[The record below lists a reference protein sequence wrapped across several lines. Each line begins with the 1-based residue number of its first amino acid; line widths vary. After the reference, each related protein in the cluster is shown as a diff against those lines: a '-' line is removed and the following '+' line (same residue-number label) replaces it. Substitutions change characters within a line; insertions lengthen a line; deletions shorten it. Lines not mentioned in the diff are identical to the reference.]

1 MVLALAKDV
10 SGLSGTG
17 WDSVTF
23 FDAYRL
29 EALSMGSLRER
40 RGSCLAR
47 RTGDMAI
54 RKKVLLFNPPPNP
67 DIGPQL
73 HLESL
78 GLGYVAA
85 SVRRELGRTHAVT
98 LWDCS
103 LVDKAMAHV
112 PEVLDAVAPD
122 YVGLSLSAMNAGQ
135 GVALAAQ
142 VRKRHPRAKIIIGGI
157 LASSLSAEEL
167 ACFSPHAIIRGEGEL
182 LVPRALGLLED
193 AAAGEVLELVQE
205 QALDVDALAWPAR
218 DMLPWQL
225 KMHAQASVA
234 ASRGCPYR
242 CSFCSIPKAGPIRK
256 WRPRDIDDVVDEM
269 CFLYKTYNI
278 AHFYFVDD
286 NFILNSKPS
295 FLRAERFAKLVRD
308 KLPCIRFGFMCRSS
322 AIDKRLLKILKS
334 AGLAGVFLGIESFSQ
349 AVLDRYNKKETVE
362 EHIRAIAVLN
372 ALGITINPGFI
383 FFDPW
388 TSASEMRQTISVMKD
403 IDFPSLQSINSKLT
417 CYRGT
422 AIEQQLEELEKPET
436 RLGIRGYAVKEAQT
450 AIIMEQCCDIF
461 QNQLLSDPDYVE
473 YQHCQYVL
481 GSLQPFF
488 LNTPQESLFLLH
500 YAQCKTLWKAG
511 DMAVL
516 QRIDDYL
523 RSVSAPG
530 ASAGAVLDAHSRES
544 WRKGNACAKLFFAL
558 AQPHLVRAVAA
569 GSAEEARLAVL
580 AFSVPGGHLDMAGL
594 LDQPGA
600 NGGSNDVI
608 IAQALGYAWDAGSMG
623 GYLRRLVR
631 NNDVKALV
639 ALVESACLTFNFAVI
654 EAVERCLEETGSPAA
669 ESVAASLGQARQLF
683 RSSYPEFIVAQAQSS
698 ASVA

>member
-1 MVLALAKDV
+1 
-10 SGLSGTG
+10 
-17 WDSVTF
+17 
-23 FDAYRL
+23 
-29 EALSMGSLRER
+29 
-40 RGSCLAR
+40 
-47 RTGDMAI
+47 MAI

-67 DIGPQL
+67 DTGAQL

-85 SVRRELGRTHAVT
+85 AVRRELGKSHDVT

-103 LVDKAMAHV
+103 LVDKAMDHV

-135 GVALAAQ
+135 GVTLAAQ
-142 VRKRHPRAKIIIGGI
+142 VRKRHPRAKILIGGI
-157 LASSLSAEEL
+157 LASSLPTEEL
-167 ACFSPHAIIRGEGEL
+167 ACYSPDAILRGEGEA
-182 LVPRALGLLED
+182 LVPQALALLD
-193 AAAGEVLELVQE
+193 DTASGDVLELVQE

-269 CFLYKTYNI
+269 RFLYKTYNI

-322 AIDKRLLKILKS
+322 AIDKRLLKVLKS

-362 EHIRAIAVLN
+362 EHIRAIAILN
-372 ALGITINPGFI
+372 DLGITINPGFI

-388 TSASEMRQTISVMKD
+388 TSASEMRQTISVMKE

-422 AIEQQLEELEKPET
+422 AIEQQLRELEQPET
-436 RLGIRGYAVKEAQT
+436 RLGICGYAVKEVQT

-461 QNQLLSDPDYVE
+461 QKQLLSDSDYVD

-523 RSVSAPG
+523 RGASAPG
-530 ASAGAVLDAHSRES
+530 ASAGAVLDAHSRER
-544 WRKGNACAKLFFAL
+544 WRKGNACAKLSFAL
-558 AQPHLVRAVAA
+558 AQPHLVRAVAT

-580 AFSVPGGHLDMAGL
+580 AFSVPGGHLNMAGL

-600 NGGSNDVI
+600 NGGINDVV
-608 IAQALGYAWDAGSMG
+608 IAQALGYAWDAGFLN
-623 GYLRRLVR
+623 GYLGRLVR
-631 NNDVKALV
+631 DKNVEALV

-654 EAVERCLEETGSPAA
+654 EAVERCLEETGIPAG
-669 ESVAASLGQARQLF
+669 EFLAASLGQARQLF
-683 RSSYPEFIVAQAQSS
+683 RSSYPEFILAQAQAP
-698 ASVA
+698 ASVASRARTTEPMVNSWPAD

>member
-1 MVLALAKDV
+1 
-10 SGLSGTG
+10 
-17 WDSVTF
+17 
-23 FDAYRL
+23 
-29 EALSMGSLRER
+29 
-40 RGSCLAR
+40 
-47 RTGDMAI
+47 MAI

-67 DIGPQL
+67 DTGPQL

-85 SVRRELGRTHAVT
+85 SVRRELGKSHEVT

-142 VRKRHPRAKIIIGGI
+142 IRKRHPRAKIIIGGI
-157 LASSLSAEEL
+157 LASSLPAEEL
-167 ACFSPHAIIRGEGEL
+167 ACFSPDAIIRGEGEM
-182 LVPRALGLLED
+182 LVPKALELLED

-242 CSFCSIPKAGPIRK
+242 CSFCSIPKAGAVRK

-269 CFLYKTYNI
+269 VFLYKTYNV

-295 FLRAERFAKLVRD
+295 FLRAERFVKIVRD

-349 AVLDRYNKKETVE
+349 TVLDRYNKKETVE

-372 ALGITINPGFI
+372 DLGITINPGFI

-388 TSASEMRQTISVMKD
+388 TRTSEIQETIRIMKTM
-403 IDFPSLQSINSKLT
+403 DFPSLQSMNSKLT

-422 AIEQQLEELEKPET
+422 AIEQQLDDVEET
-436 RLGIRGYAVKEAQT
+436 TSRLGIRGYVMQNAQAEA
-450 AIIMEQCCDIF
+450 IMRQCCSIF
-461 QNQLLSDPDYVE
+461 QDNLLSNDDYME
-473 YQHCQYVL
+473 YQRLQYVL
-481 GSLQPFF
+481 GYLQPYF
-488 LNTPQESLFLLH
+488 LGTDHESLFRLH
-500 YAQCKTLWKAG
+500 YVECKKNWKSG
-511 DMAVL
+511 DMVVL
-516 QRIDDYL
+516 QWIDDCSCGL
-523 RSVSAPG
+523 AAPG
-530 ASAGAVLDAHSRES
+530 ATLETRINACSREH
-544 WRKGNACAKLFFAL
+544 WRKGNACAKRFIAL
-558 AQPHLVRAVAA
+558 AESSLIPVVTT
-569 GSAEEARLAVL
+569 GSAEKARLAVL
-580 AFSVPGGHLDMAGL
+580 AFHVPGNALSLSNL
-594 LDQPGA
+594 LRQFPHDGRINEAVFAQSLGYSCDA
-600 NGGSNDVI
+600 DLLGDYLRQLVQTQND
-608 IAQALGYAWDAGSMG
+608 QALLAAI
-623 GYLRRLVR
+623 
-631 NNDVKALV
+631 A
-639 ALVESACLTFNFAVI
+639 SACLTFNYSIIQAI
-654 EAVERCLEETGSPAA
+654 DGYVEEMGGMAG
-669 ESVAASLGQARQLF
+669 ESVMASLRQARRLF
-683 RSSYPEFIVAQAQSS
+683 RSTYPEYILAQAKSS
-698 ASVA
+698 DLVA

>member
-1 MVLALAKDV
+1 
-10 SGLSGTG
+10 
-17 WDSVTF
+17 
-23 FDAYRL
+23 
-29 EALSMGSLRER
+29 
-40 RGSCLAR
+40 
-47 RTGDMAI
+47 MAI
-54 RKKVLLFNPPPNP
+54 RKKVLLVNPPPNP
-67 DIGPQL
+67 ETGPQL

-85 SVRRELGRTHAVT
+85 SVRRELGKTHDVT

-103 LVDKAMAHV
+103 LVDKSMVHV
-112 PEVLDAVAPD
+112 PEVLDVVAPD
-122 YVGLSLSAMNAGQ
+122 VVGLSLSAMNAGQ
-135 GVALAAQ
+135 GVVLAAQ
-142 VRKRHPRAKIIIGGI
+142 IRKRLPRAQILIGGI
-157 LASSLSAEEL
+157 LASSLPADEL
-167 ACFSPHAIIRGEGEL
+167 ACFSPDAIIRGEGET
-182 LVPRALGLLED
+182 LVPRALGMLED
-193 AAAGEVLELVQE
+193 VAPGEVLELVQE

-269 CFLYKTYNI
+269 AFLYKTYNI

-295 FLRAERFAKLVRD
+295 FLRAERFAQLVRN
-308 KLPCIRFGFMCRSS
+308 KLPWIRFGFMCRSS

-372 ALGITINPGFI
+372 ELGITINPGFI
-383 FFDPW
+383 CFDPW
-388 TSASEMRQTISVMKD
+388 TTASEMQQTIRVMKN

-422 AIEQQLEELEKPET
+422 AIAQQLKELEKPAAG
-436 RLGIRGYAVKEAQT
+436 LGIRGYAVKEEQT
-450 AIIMEQCCDIF
+450 LDIMKQCCDIF
-461 QNQLLSDPDYVE
+461 QDQLLSDADYVE

-488 LNTPQESLFLLH
+488 LNTPQESLFFWH
-500 YAQCKTLWKAG
+500 YAQSKELWTAG

-516 QRIDDYL
+516 QWIDDYS
-523 RSVSAPG
+523 RG
-530 ASAGAVLDAHSRES
+530 AIPPRATVGGVLEAQSRQR
-544 WRKGNACAKLFFAL
+544 WRKGNVCAKRLFAL

-580 AFSVPGGHLDMAGL
+580 AFNVPGGHLDMTGL

-600 NGGSNDVI
+600 SGGSNDVVV
-608 IAQALGYAWDAGSMG
+608 AQALGYAWDAGFLS
-623 GYLRRLVR
+623 GYLGRLARDKNVE
-631 NNDVKALV
+631 ALV
-639 ALVESACLTFNFAVI
+639 ALIESACLTFNFAVI
-654 EAVERCLEETGSPAA
+654 EAVERCLEETAGATA
-669 ESVAASLGQARQLF
+669 VSVAASLRHARRLF
-683 RSSYPEFIVAQAQSS
+683 CSSYPEFILSQAKFPSVPACSGPELARLLAQQAGR
-698 ASVA
+698 A